1 MSNLYRL
8 TYQEKRAVSSKR
20 MHLVDNSIDNAM
32 DRLYSEVGEDITITT
47 IDIVMNYIPT

>member
-8 TYQEKRAVSSKR
+8 TYQEKGAVTSKR

-32 DRLYSEVGEDITITT
+32 ARLYSEEGDEIVITT
-47 IDIVMNYIPT
+47 IDIVMNYISS

>member
-8 TYQEKRAVSSKR
+8 TYKEDGAISSKT

-32 DRLYSEVGEDITITT
+32 DRLYKEVGEDIIITT